1 MCVGRA
7 ACGGALA
14 SVGAGWSTPGMRP
27 LAEFSRT
34 SDVLDAINALVV
46 EGGLRG
52 PSQRQIAAVVRISP
66 GTLMHEYGNRS
77 EMLRRACVQAARDH
91 VRAWNQRWS
100 ERWYLAAPE
109 RRGPALLLPDHE
121 QELSHERQWG
131 AWRELARSDVA
142 MLPGLGVALEG
153 ERRAVEWA
161 REQLGRERDE
171 LATDALLAL
180 VTGVITR
187 MVDPEEPW
195 TLEHASRVLES
206 AWC

>member
-1 MCVGRA
+1 
-7 ACGGALA
+7 
-14 SVGAGWSTPGMRP
+14 MRP
-27 LAEFSRT
+27 LHELSRT

-46 EGGLRG
+46 ESGLRG

-109 RRGPALLLPDHE
+109 RR
-121 QELSHERQWG
+121 
-131 AWRELARSDVA
+131 
-142 MLPGLGVALEG
+142 
-153 ERRAVEWA
+153 AVEWA

-171 LATDALLAL
+171 MATDALLAL

-187 MVDPEEPW
+187 MVDTEDPW
-195 TLEHASRVLES
+195 TLEHASCVLES
-206 AWC
+206 AWR

>member
-1 MCVGRA
+1 
-7 ACGGALA
+7 
-14 SVGAGWSTPGMRP
+14 MRP
-27 LAEFSRT
+27 LHEFSRT

-46 EGGLRG
+46 ESGLRG

-77 EMLRRACVQAARDH
+77 EMLRRACVQAARD
-91 VRAWNQRWS
+91 R
-100 ERWYLAAPE
+100 
-109 RRGPALLLPDHE
+109 E
-121 QELSHERQWG
+121 QDLSHERQWA

-187 MVDPEEPW
+187 MVDTEDPW

-206 AWC
+206 AWR

>member
-1 MCVGRA
+1 MC
-7 ACGGALA
+7 
-14 SVGAGWSTPGMRP
+14 GAGSCGERVANASSHWCTLPMRP
-27 LAEFSRT
+27 FSELSRT

-91 VRAWNQRWS
+91 VRTWNQRWS
-100 ERWYLAAPE
+100 ERWHLAAPE

-121 QELSHERQWG
+121 QDLSHERQWG
-131 AWRELARSDVA
+131 AWRELARGDLA

-161 REQLGRERDE
+161 RQQLGRDHDD
-171 LATDALLAL
+171 LGTDAALAL

-187 MVDPEEPW
+187 MVDTQDPW
-195 TLEHASRVLES
+195 PLEHASRVLES
-206 AWC
+206 GWS